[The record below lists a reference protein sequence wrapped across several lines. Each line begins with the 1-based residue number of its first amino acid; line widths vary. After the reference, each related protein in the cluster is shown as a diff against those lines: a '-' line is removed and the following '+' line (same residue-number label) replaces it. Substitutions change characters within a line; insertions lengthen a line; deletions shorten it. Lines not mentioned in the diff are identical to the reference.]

1 MCLFIFFYKQNVVK
15 QLVLQAPVLTV
26 CIAYIYVIYTLLMA
40 ELVKLNF
47 LLTYLSKIKKF
58 VFYEHILEILQ
69 TKDSFT
75 NFFRN
80 KIIFIF
86 CAKSLLSFI
95 YTKCAHK
102 IDLLKISNKKR

>member
-1 MCLFIFFYKQNVVK
+1 
-15 QLVLQAPVLTV
+15 
-26 CIAYIYVIYTLLMA
+26 MA
-40 ELVKLNF
+40 ELVKLTFFNF
-47 LLTYLSKIKKF
+47 TNITYVSNIKSSY
-58 VFYEHILEILQ
+58 FYEHMMLVILQ
-69 TKDSFT
+69 TIVSFT

-80 KIIFIF
+80 NIILIF